1 MRVVGDAPAA
11 GPSTLAGM
19 NIAPGRYIVRFT
31 EEPVAEYNQS
41 VSRGQGVAGISAI
54 PSKTAANGR
63 QRLDVKSAQAVAYA
77 NYLAQRQTEHLQA
90 LGQALGR
97 TLVPSAQVPHP
108 QMVHALNAV
117 VVEMSA
123 AEAQRAEQVD
133 GVAAVYRDSAHAPA
147 TDIGPGFIG
156 ASSIW
161 WGMQTAQ
168 DTIFANG
175 FEIANGFR
183 GDGIVVGDID
193 TGYNSKS
200 PSFSATDDSG
210 YAIQNPLGHGNYLGQ
225 CNLPGISL
233 GGCNDKVI
241 GAYDM
246 VDAAA
251 PFSVEDTQNHGSH
264 TASTIAGNGRMAD
277 LGGFQP
283 RISGVAPHANL
294 VIFYACSPDPNV
306 LCQDS
311 ATSGSVDQAIQTGV
325 IDALNFSIS
334 GGRSPWADPTSLAF
348 LSAADAGIFVAAAA
362 GNTGTSVPQPLPGTA
377 NHREPWVTTVAAGTH
392 TGGAIGSMLSVTGP
406 GTPPTNVT
414 QVPLTEASGDTPLT
428 TALPATTPLVLSPQF
443 HNADTTGTDGC
454 SGYPSGT
461 FTNAIALL
469 SRGGCNFTVKV
480 ANART
485 AGAVAA
491 VISDNRV
498 EGPFIPDLTTSP
510 QPIPVWGLLQSDGTN
525 LETFLAAHS
534 NAGTAEVSYPP
545 ARLPMQP
552 DVLGD
557 FSLIGPSDFDVV
569 KPDVQAPGVDILAAY
584 ANDGSPDGPNLVGL
598 LDGTSMATPHTTGSG
613 VLLMGL
619 HPGWTPTEI
628 KSALMMTAKE
638 AGLTKPDGTTPSDA
652 FDRGSG
658 RLQDFMA
665 AHAGL
670 VLDESGLNFEHADPG
685 VGGDPATLNLA
696 SFQNLHC
703 VNHCT
708 FTRKLRS
715 TRDQAVTWTASANGD
730 AHVAV
735 TVSPASFPIGPAPA
749 SDDLTVSIDSSALPP
764 DGSAHFAE
772 VVLTPSD
779 TSLPALHLPIAVAM
793 PAPRI
798 AASPAPVEIA
808 LGGQPTGTA
817 TLTVANVGGP
827 TLTFSVTH
835 SGSGVLVPLDQPSSD
850 AYGFTSVK
858 YTGLGASDTDFFAAD
873 DFTLTG
879 NDPIDL
885 GKIVTPGF
893 TQSSTLASFGA
904 TLPLHWR
911 IYRDAGGVP
920 ESNPDA
926 TAPPAVW
933 SYDSTAGSPG
943 ISVAGDTISLD
954 LVAAGLHTALPAGH
968 YWVVVYP
975 EMPCADSGSG
985 CTNQWYWLTSAI
997 GSGGLP
1003 VSIAPPSVT
1012 PAWTPIPASNGA
1024 GFALHI
1030 ETQASCAAAAWLA
1043 VNPSA
1048 GSLAG
1053 DATTPLTLTAT
1064 AAQLGG
1070 RAATSYLCLQSND
1083 ASTPLLP
1090 VQVNATR

>member
-1 MRVVGDAPAA
+1 MLTGLNV
-11 GPSTLAGM
+11 
-19 NIAPGRYIVRFT
+19 APGRYIVRFA
-31 EEPVAEYNQS
+31 EAPVAEYNQS
-41 VSRGQGVAGISAI
+41 VSRGEGVAGLGAI

-77 NYLAQRQTEHLQA
+77 NYLAQRQSEHLQA

-97 TLVPSAQVPHP
+97 TLTPSSQVPHA
-108 QMVHALNAV
+108 QMFHALNAV

-123 AEAQRAEQVD
+123 AEAQRAAQTD

-156 ASSIW
+156 ASSLW
-161 WGMQTAQ
+161 WGMPTTQ

-175 FEIANGFR
+175 FEAASGFR

-200 PSFSATDDSG
+200 PSFTATDDSG
-210 YAIQNPLGHGNYLGQ
+210 YTIQNPLGHGNYLGQ

-264 TASTIAGNGRMAD
+264 TASTIAGNGRMAN

-311 ATSGSVDQAIQTGV
+311 ATSGSVDLAIQDGA
-325 IDALNFSIS
+325 IDALNFSIG

-377 NHREPWVTTVAAGTH
+377 NHLEPWVTTVAAGTH
-392 TGGAIGSMLSVTGP
+392 TGGAIGSMLTATGP
-406 GTPPTNVT
+406 GTPPANVT
-414 QVPLTEASGDTPLT
+414 QIPLTEASGDTPLT
-428 TALPATTPLVLSPQF
+428 VALPGTTPLVLSPQF
-443 HNADTTGTDGC
+443 HNSDTTGTDGC
-454 SGYPSGT
+454 SGYPANA
-461 FTNAIALL
+461 FANAIAVL

-480 ANART
+480 ANAHT
-485 AGAVAA
+485 AGAIAA

-510 QPIPVWGLLQSDGTN
+510 QPIPVWGLLQSDGTH
-525 LETFLAAHS
+525 LQTFLAAHA
-534 NAGTAEVSYPP
+534 NAGTASVNFPP

-552 DVLGD
+552 DMLAG
-557 FSLIGPSDFDVV
+557 FSLIGPAGFEVV

-584 ANDGSPDGPNLVGL
+584 ANDGSAAGPDMVGL

-613 VLLMGL
+613 ALLLGL

-628 KSALMMTAKE
+628 KSALMMTGKE
-638 AGLTKPDGTTPSDA
+638 SGLTKPDGTTPSDA
-652 FDRGSG
+652 FDRGAG
-658 RLQDFMA
+658 RLQDFIA
-665 AHAGL
+665 NQAGL
-670 VLDESGLNFEHADPG
+670 VLDESGLNFMQANPG
-685 VGGDPATLNLA
+685 SGGDPTTLNIA

-703 VNHCT
+703 VNQCT
-708 FTRKLRS
+708 FTRKLHS
-715 TRDQAVTWTASANGD
+715 TQSHPVTWTASVSGD
-730 AHVAV
+730 SHVGV
-735 TVSPASFPIGPAPA
+735 TVTPSSFPLGAAPA
-749 SDDLTVSIDSSALPP
+749 SEEITVAVDTTALAA
-764 DGSAHFAE
+764 DGTAHFAE

-779 TSLPALHLPIAVAM
+779 TSLPPLHMPVAVAL
-793 PAPRI
+793 PGPQI
-798 AASPAPVEIA
+798 AASPSPVAIA
-808 LGGQPTGTA
+808 LGGHPSGTG

-827 TLTFSVTH
+827 TLTFNVTH
-835 SGSGVLVPLDQPSSD
+835 SGTGVLVALDQPSAD

-858 YTGLGASDTDFFAAD
+858 YTGLGASDTDFYAAD
-873 DFTLTG
+873 DFVVTG
-879 NDPIDL
+879 NAPVDL
-885 GKIVTPGF
+885 GKIVAPGF
-893 TQSSTLASFGA
+893 TQSNTLASFGA

-911 IYRDAGGVP
+911 VYADASGVP
-920 ESNPDA
+920 AGNPDA
-926 TAPPAVW
+926 ASPAAVW
-933 SYDSTAGSPG
+933 GHDGTAGSTG
-943 ISVAGDTISLD
+943 VSVTGDTISLD

-968 YWVVVYP
+968 YWMVVYP
-975 EMPCADSGSG
+975 ELPCADAGSG
-985 CTNQWYWLTSAI
+985 CANQWYWLTSAI
-997 GSGGLP
+997 GSGGVP

-1012 PAWTPIPASNGA
+1012 PDWTPIPTSNGL

-1030 ETQASCAAAAWLA
+1030 ETEASCAAVPWLA
-1043 VNPSA
+1043 VSPSS
-1048 GSLAG
+1048 GSLG
-1053 DATTPLTLTAT
+1053 GGATSPLTLTAT
-1064 AAQLGG
+1064 AAQFGAG
-1070 RAATSYLCLQSND
+1070 NDVTGYICLQSND
-1083 ASTPLLP
+1083 AATPLLP
-1090 VQVNATR
+1090 VQVNARR